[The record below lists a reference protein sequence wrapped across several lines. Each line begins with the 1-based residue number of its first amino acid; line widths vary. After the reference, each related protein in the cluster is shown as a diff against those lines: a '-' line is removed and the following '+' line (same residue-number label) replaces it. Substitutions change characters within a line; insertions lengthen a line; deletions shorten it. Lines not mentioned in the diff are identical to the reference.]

1 MGVANEGGDPD
12 GTGAR
17 GGTGGG
23 VAEAALAGAG
33 AWAGGDPGAAA
44 GSDTGGAAGGG
55 GGAVAG
61 SGVGGAAGSGGVRV
75 RRRLAIGVGGVTVL
89 LAALDAYVVVG
100 VLTDI
105 LDALHIATNR
115 LERVTPVVTLFLLG
129 YIAGMPLLGSLS
141 DRLGRRAVLVG
152 CLVGFAGGSALTAAS
167 GDSVWLLASGRAVQG
182 LAGGALLP
190 VTLALAGDLWAER
203 RRAAVLGVVGAA
215 QELGSVLGPLY
226 GVGLAALFGSWR
238 GIFWLN
244 IPLAAVAIVLVWAA
258 LPGRAQ
264 GVPPRKTDV
273 VGGLLLAVTLGAAV
287 VALYNPDPER
297 AVLPPWG
304 GWALAGA
311 GGVALLFVLWEARAR
326 TRLVDLRGARRR
338 PFLAAL
344 GASFCAGAALMV
356 TLVDVELV
364 AQTLLGRGGV
374 QGTLVLTRFLVA
386 LPVGAVLGGWLVA
399 RLGERLVAV
408 AGLVVAAAG
417 YVLVAGW
424 PADVLSRHYLG
435 FLPRLDTDLVIAGF
449 GLGLVIGP
457 LSSAILRATPAAQ
470 HGVASS
476 AVVVARMMGML
487 IGVAALTA
495 WGLHRFHELTAHL
508 NFPLVFGK
516 SPDEQRRLLDAYK
529 GALQAAL
536 RTEYREI
543 FLATA
548 VICVLGAVCALLL
561 PGRTAASAVGQT

>member
-1 MGVANEGGDPD
+1 MPHSDPH
-12 GTGAR
+12 
-17 GGTGGG
+17 
-23 VAEAALAGAG
+23 LAVV
-33 AWAGGDPGAAA
+33 PGPAHPDT
-44 GSDTGGAAGGG
+44 SDICESPDRA
-55 GGAVAG
+55 
-61 SGVGGAAGSGGVRV
+61 SGV
-75 RRRLAIGVGGVTVL
+75 RRRLAIGVGGATVL

-105 LDALHIATNR
+105 LDALHIAANR
-115 LERVTPVVTLFLLG
+115 LERVTPVVTGFLLG

-141 DRLGRRAVLVG
+141 DRLGRRAVIIG
-152 CLVGFAGGSALTAAS
+152 CLVGFAGGSVLTAAS
-167 GDSVWLLASGRAVQG
+167 GDSIWLLTGGRTLQG

-190 VTLALAGDLWAER
+190 VTLALAGDLWAQR
-203 RRAAVLGVVGAA
+203 RRAGVLGAVGAA

-226 GVGLAALFGSWR
+226 GVGVAALLGSWR

-244 IPLAAVAIVLVWAA
+244 LPLAAVAIVLVWVA
-258 LPGRAQ
+258 LPGQAQ
-264 GVPPRKTDV
+264 GVRAKVDV

-297 AVLPPWG
+297 GVLPPWG
-304 GWALAGA
+304 GWGLGGA
-311 GGVALLFVLWEARAR
+311 AVGAVLFVLWELRAR
-326 TRLVDLRGARRR
+326 TRLVDLRGAARG
-338 PFLAAL
+338 PFFAAL

-364 AQTLLGRGGV
+364 AQTLLGRSGV

-386 LPVGAVLGGWLVA
+386 LPVGAVLGGWLVG

-408 AGLVVAAAG
+408 AGLVVAAGG

-435 FLPRLDTDLVIAGF
+435 FLPRLDTDLVVAGF

-457 LSSAILRATPAAQ
+457 LSAAVLRATPAAQ

-516 SPDEQRRLLDAYK
+516 PADEQRRLMDAYK
-529 GALQAAL
+529 AALQEAL

-548 VICVLGAVCALLL
+548 AICVLGAACALLL
-561 PGRTAASAVGQT
+561 QGRATRPRP

>member
-1 MGVANEGGDPD
+1 MLHSDAPFAA
-12 GTGAR
+12 GAR
-17 GGTGGG
+17 S
-23 VAEAALAGAG
+23 EAGAE
-33 AWAGGDPGAAA
+33 P
-44 GSDTGGAAGGG
+44 GGAPAGHP
-55 GGAVAG
+55 
-61 SGVGGAAGSGGVRV
+61 
-75 RRRLAIGVGGVTVL
+75 RRRLAIGVGGATVL

-105 LDALHIATNR
+105 LDALHIAANR
-115 LERVTPVVTLFLLG
+115 LERVTPVVTGFLLG
-129 YIAGMPLLGSLS
+129 YVAGMPLLGSLS
-141 DRLGRRAVLVG
+141 DRLGRRAVLIG
-152 CLVGFAGGSALTAAS
+152 CLTGFAAGSALTAAS
-167 GDSVWLLASGRAVQG
+167 GDSVWLLAAGRAAQG

-203 RRAAVLGVVGAA
+203 RRGAVLGVVGAA

-226 GVGLAALFGSWR
+226 GVGVAALLGSWR

-244 IPLAAVAIVLVWAA
+244 LPLVAVAIALVWVA
-258 LPGRAQ
+258 LPGRAAA
-264 GVPPRKTDV
+264 VPRQKTDV
-273 VGGLLLAVTLGAAV
+273 VGGLLLALALGAAV

-297 AVLPPWG
+297 SVLPAWG
-304 GWALAGA
+304 GWALTGA
-311 GGVALLFVLWEARAR
+311 GVAAALFVGWQLRAR
-326 TRLVDLRGARRR
+326 TQLVDLRGALRR
-338 PFLAAL
+338 PFFAAL

-364 AQTLLGRGGV
+364 AQTLLGRQGV
-374 QGTLVLTRFLVA
+374 AGTLVLTRFLLA
-386 LPVGAVLGGWLVA
+386 LPVGAVLGGWLAA
-399 RLGERLVAV
+399 RLGERSVT
-408 AGLVVAAAG
+408 AGGLIVAAVG

-424 PADVLSRHYLG
+424 PADVLQRHYLG
-435 FLPRLDTDLVIAGF
+435 VLPRLDTDLVVAGF

-457 LSSAILRATPAAQ
+457 LSAAVLRATPAAQ

-495 WGLHRFHELTAHL
+495 WGLHRFHALTAGL

-516 SPDEQRRLLDAYK
+516 SPDEQRRLMDAYK
-529 GALQAAL
+529 AALQSAL

-548 VICVLGAVCALLL
+548 ALCVAGAACGLLL
-561 PGRTAASAVGQT
+561 QGRARRSSPGAEARPG

>member
-1 MGVANEGGDPD
+1 MERSA
-12 GTGAR
+12 GTA
-17 GGTGGG
+17 
-23 VAEAALAGAG
+23 
-33 AWAGGDPGAAA
+33 
-44 GSDTGGAAGGG
+44 
-55 GGAVAG
+55 
-61 SGVGGAAGSGGVRV
+61 
-75 RRRLAIGVGGVTVL
+75 RRRLAIGVGGATVL

-115 LERVTPVVTLFLLG
+115 LERVTPVVTGFLLG

-141 DRLGRRAVLVG
+141 DRFGRRAVLIG
-152 CLVGFAGGSALTAAS
+152 CLVGFAAGSAVTAAS
-167 GDSVWLLASGRAVQG
+167 GESIWLLASGRALQG

-190 VTLALAGDLWAER
+190 VTLALAGDLWAEQ
-203 RRAAVLGVVGAA
+203 RRAGVLGVVGAA

-226 GVGLAALFGSWR
+226 GVGIAAALGSWR

-244 IPLAAVAIVLVWAA
+244 LPLAAVAIVLVWVA
-258 LPGRAQ
+258 LPGQAQ
-264 GVPPRKTDV
+264 DVPKRKTDL
-273 VGGLLLAVTLGAAV
+273 VGGLLLAVSLGAAV

-311 GGVALLFVLWEARAR
+311 GVAAVLFVVWELRAR
-326 TRLVDLRGARRR
+326 TRLVDLRGAVPR
-338 PFLAAL
+338 PFFAAL

-399 RLGERLVAV
+399 RLGERVVAV
-408 AGLVVAAAG
+408 AGLFIAALG
-417 YVLVAGW
+417 YVLIADW
-424 PADVLSRHYLG
+424 PADVLARQHLG
-435 FLPRLDTDLVIAGF
+435 FLPRLDTDLAVAGF

-457 LSSAILRATPAAQ
+457 LSAAVLRATPPAQ

-508 NFPLVFGK
+508 NIPLVFGK
-516 SPDEQRRLLDAYK
+516 PPDEQRRMLDAYK
-529 GALQAAL
+529 AAVQAAL

-548 VICVLGAVCALLL
+548 VICVLGAACALLL
-561 PGRTAASAVGQT
+561 SGRTAKQA

>member
-1 MGVANEGGDPD
+1 
-12 GTGAR
+12 
-17 GGTGGG
+17 
-23 VAEAALAGAG
+23 
-33 AWAGGDPGAAA
+33 
-44 GSDTGGAAGGG
+44 
-55 GGAVAG
+55 
-61 SGVGGAAGSGGVRV
+61 
-75 RRRLAIGVGGVTVL
+75 VL

-105 LDALHIATNR
+105 LDTLHIATNR
-115 LERVTPVVTLFLLG
+115 LERVTPVVTGFLLG

-141 DRLGRRAVLVG
+141 DRLGRRAVLIG
-152 CLVGFAGGSALTAAS
+152 CLVGFAGGSVLTAAS
-167 GDSVWLLASGRAVQG
+167 GDSVWLLATGRAVQG

-203 RRAAVLGVVGAA
+203 RRATVLGAVGAA

-226 GVGLAALFGSWR
+226 GVGIAALLGSWR

-244 IPLAAVAIVLVWAA
+244 IPLVAVAIVLVWLA

-264 GVPPRKTDV
+264 GVHRQKTDI
-273 VGGLLLAVTLGAAV
+273 VGGLLLAATLGAAV
-287 VALYNPDPER
+287 VGLYNPDPER

-311 GGVALLFVLWEARAR
+311 GLGAVLFVAWEMRAR
-326 TRLVDLRGARRR
+326 TRLVDLREARRR
-338 PFLAAL
+338 PFFAAL

-364 AQTLLGRGGV
+364 AQTLLGRQGV

-386 LPVGAVLGGWLVA
+386 LPVGAVLGGWLVS
-399 RLGERLVAV
+399 RLGERLIAT
-408 AGLVVAAAG
+408 AGLIVAAGG
-417 YVLVAGW
+417 YVLVAAW
-424 PADVLSRHYLG
+424 PADVLHRQYLG
-435 FLPRLDTDLVIAGF
+435 FLPRLDTDLAIAGL

-457 LSSAILRATPAAQ
+457 LSAAVLRATPAAQ

-495 WGLHRFHELTAHL
+495 WGLHRFHELTATL

-516 SPDEQRRLLDAYK
+516 PADEQQRLMDAYK
-529 GALQAAL
+529 AALQAAL

-548 VICVLGAVCALLL
+548 VICALGALCTLLL
-561 PGRTAASAVGQT
+561 QRRARPAEQPD

>member
-1 MGVANEGGDPD
+1 MLDSDPSAD
-12 GTGAR
+12 PPPTPAGRRAGAEAVPTATAAAAP
-17 GGTGGG
+17 GLSAGSGGG
-23 VAEAALAGAG
+23 RAV
-33 AWAGGDPGAAA
+33 AA
-44 GSDTGGAAGGG
+44 GRSGGAAGGAQSGDG
-55 GGAVAG
+55 GHP
-61 SGVGGAAGSGGVRV
+61 
-75 RRRLAIGVGGVTVL
+75 RRRLAIGVGGATVL

-105 LDALHIATNR
+105 LDALHIAVNR
-115 LERVTPVVTLFLLG
+115 LERVTPVVTGFLLG

-141 DRLGRRAVLVG
+141 DRLGRRAVLIG
-152 CLVGFAGGSALTAAS
+152 CLVGFAGGSALTAGS
-167 GDSVWLLASGRAVQG
+167 GDSIWLLATGRAVQG

-203 RRAAVLGVVGAA
+203 RRATVLGVVGAA

-226 GVGLAALFGSWR
+226 GVGIAALLGSWR
-238 GIFWLN
+238 GIFWINL
-244 IPLAAVAIVLVWAA
+244 PLVAAAIALVWVA
-258 LPGRAQ
+258 LPGRA
-264 GVPPRKTDV
+264 PAPERPKTDV
-273 VGGLLLAVTLGAAV
+273 VGGLLLALTLGAAV

-304 GWALAGA
+304 GWMLAGA
-311 GGVALLFVLWEARAR
+311 AAGAVLFVVWELRAR
-326 TRLVDLRGARRR
+326 TRLIDLRGALRR
-338 PFLAAL
+338 PFFGAL

-364 AQTLLGRGGV
+364 AQTLLGRHGV

-386 LPVGAVLGGWLVA
+386 LPIGAVLGGWLVS
-399 RLGERLVAV
+399 RLGERLVA
-408 AGLVVAAAG
+408 AGGLAVAAGG
-417 YVLVAGW
+417 YVLIAGW
-424 PADVLSRHYLG
+424 PADVLAVRYLG
-435 FLPRLDTDLVIAGF
+435 FLPRLDTDLVVAGF

-457 LSSAILRATPAAQ
+457 LSAAILRATPPAQ

-495 WGLHRFHELTAHL
+495 WGLHRFHELTAQL
-508 NFPLVFGK
+508 DFPLVFGK
-516 SPDEQRRLLDAYK
+516 PADEQRRLMDAYK
-529 GALQAAL
+529 AALQSAL

-548 VICVLGAVCALLL
+548 AICALGAVFALLL
-561 PGRTAASAVGQT
+561 QGRAARPGPGPNH

>member
-1 MGVANEGGDPD
+1 MLDSDPSAD
-12 GTGAR
+12 PPPTPAGRRVG
-17 GGTGGG
+17 
-23 VAEAALAGAG
+23 AEAVPTATA
-33 AWAGGDPGAAA
+33 PAA
-44 GSDTGGAAGGG
+44 S
-55 GGAVAG
+55 
-61 SGVGGAAGSGGVRV
+61 SPSAGSGGGDGGHS
-75 RRRLAIGVGGVTVL
+75 RRRLAIGVGGATVL

-105 LDALHIATNR
+105 LDALHIAANR
-115 LERVTPVVTLFLLG
+115 LERVTPVVTGFLLG

-141 DRLGRRAVLVG
+141 DRLGRRAVLIG
-152 CLVGFAGGSALTAAS
+152 CLVGFAAGSALTAGS
-167 GDSVWLLASGRAVQG
+167 GDSIWLLTTGRAVQG

-203 RRAAVLGVVGAA
+203 RRATVLGVVGAA

-226 GVGLAALFGSWR
+226 GVGIAALLGSWR

-244 IPLAAVAIVLVWAA
+244 LPLVAVAIALVWVA
-258 LPGRAQ
+258 LPGRAPAA
-264 GVPPRKTDV
+264 VRPKTDV
-273 VGGLLLAVTLGAAV
+273 VGGLLLALTLGAAV

-304 GWALAGA
+304 GWTLAGA
-311 GGVALLFVLWEARAR
+311 AAGAVLFVAWELRAR
-326 TRLVDLRGARRR
+326 TRLIDLRGVLRR
-338 PFLAAL
+338 PFFAAL

-364 AQTLLGRGGV
+364 AQTLLGRHGV

-386 LPVGAVLGGWLVA
+386 LPIGAVLGGWLVSP
-399 RLGERLVAV
+399 LGERLVA
-408 AGLVVAAAG
+408 AGGLAVAAGG

-424 PADVLSRHYLG
+424 PADVLAVRYLG
-435 FLPRLDTDLVIAGF
+435 FLPRLDTDLVVAGF

-457 LSSAILRATPAAQ
+457 LSAAILRATPIAQ

-495 WGLHRFHELTAHL
+495 WGLHRFHELTAQL

-516 SPDEQRRLLDAYK
+516 SADEQRRLMDEYK
-529 GALQAAL
+529 DALQSAL

-548 VICVLGAVCALLL
+548 AICALGAACALLL
-561 PGRTAASAVGQT
+561 QGRTARPGPEPDH